1 VGVVH
6 QGGAYSKAVV
16 GLREALKE
24 LGFEEGKQ
32 VILDVHDVQ
41 GDLKSVEV
49 AAKTLEAA
57 KVDLIVSVSSS
68 TTLAV
73 KRATQSMPIVFYAG
87 SNPVNLGLVQSF
99 RQPGGR
105 LTGIH
110 GQYVDLTGKR
120 QELLKELA
128 PRIRRAL
135 VLYNPANTAVGCRAA
150 AQGDARRAARR
161 LGGRS
166 AHGPAHAATWRGGRY
181 RVCV

>member
-1 VGVVH
+1 MDRRVFVAGSLALLAAPLAAETQPARVYRVGVVH

-87 SNPVNLGLVQSF
+87 SNPVNLGDWF
-99 RQPGGR
+99 RASGSPEGGSRVSTVSTWTSPGS
-105 LTGIH
+105 
-110 GQYVDLTGKR
+110 
-120 QELLKELA
+120 
-128 PRIRRAL
+128 
-135 VLYNPANTAVGCRAA
+135 
-150 AQGDARRAARR
+150 AR
-161 LGGRS
+161 S
-166 AHGPAHAATWRGGRY
+166 
-181 RVCV
+181 C